1 MEIESR
7 YAAQNIVGIGLIVRT
22 VMLSRSRWGRLNAV
36 AGARSMSMVG
46 SVQNLSQCAGRPAM
60 SSRCKSDTMKE

>member
-22 VMLSRSRWGRLNAV
+22 GHAFEVEEGRLNAV

-46 SVQNLSQCAGRPAM
+46 RCPEPFALSVG
-60 SSRCKSDTMKE
+60 